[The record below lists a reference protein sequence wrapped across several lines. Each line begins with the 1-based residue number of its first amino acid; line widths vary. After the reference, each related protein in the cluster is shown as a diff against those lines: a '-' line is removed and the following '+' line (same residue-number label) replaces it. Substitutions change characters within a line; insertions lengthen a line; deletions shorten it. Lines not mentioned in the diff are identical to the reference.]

1 MRRRAAAPLAALG
14 AVGVLLLAGCD
25 RVPPPINPVSW
36 WHGLEGG
43 EIAAGRPPPP
53 GDKLP
58 YPMLAAAPT
67 RPAGMPDWEWKKLTE
82 TLAAQRATAQSYA
95 AANPVSS
102 VPPGARPG
110 AIAQVPAPSASGMP
124 MRSSDDFASL
134 SPPSPPRSATA
145 PGAPA
150 AGTAAASDAG
160 SSASDPLA
168 AMNFDAATPSR
179 KANTPRTTALPA
191 ATGAAAPSG
200 SGFFAPTNE
209 PSIPGALSP
218 AAQADEAMLPALP
231 GSLPVAPSVPG
242 FGIPQ
247 TPRVYVA
254 AVPPPQPAPYVPP
267 PPLPKV
273 APVMVGFA
281 PGSAIITVP
290 MDNALKALAHQRK
303 TAHIEATGYGGA
315 KTDAISVQAAAMP
328 LAIERARAITVR
340 LLASGVKRDQIRT
353 EARATGTGGLARL
366 ID

>member
-14 AVGVLLLAGCD
+14 GVALLLLAGCS

-43 EIAAGRPPPP
+43 EIAADRPPPP
-53 GDKLP
+53 GDKQP

-82 TLAAQRATAQSYA
+82 TLAAQRATAQGYA
-95 AANPVSS
+95 TANPV
-102 VPPGARPG
+102 PTLPAGTRP
-110 AIAQVPAPSASGMP
+110 AVPAPVQAPDAAGTP
-124 MRSSDDFASL
+124 IGASDDFAAL
-134 SPPSPPRSATA
+134 SPSRSVAVA
-145 PGAPA
+145 GAPA
-150 AGTAAASDAG
+150 ATGNTAAN
-160 SSASDPLA
+160 SASDPLA
-168 AMNFDAATPSR
+168 AMNFDAATPKPRAS
-179 KANTPRTTALPA
+179 APRTTALPGA
-191 ATGAAAPSG
+191 TTGAAPADN
-200 SGFFAPTNE
+200 GFFAPTNE

-231 GSLPVAPSVPG
+231 GSLPLAPSVPG
-242 FGIPQ
+242 FGVPQ
-247 TPRVYVA
+247 TPRVVVA
-254 AVPPPQPAPYVPP
+254 AAPPPQPAPYVPP

-366 ID
+366 TD

>member
-14 AVGVLLLAGCD
+14 AVAILLLAGCD

-43 EIAAGRPPPP
+43 EIAADRPPPP
-53 GDKLP
+53 GDKQP

-82 TLAAQRATAQSYA
+82 TLAAQRATAQGYA
-95 AANPVSS
+95 AANPVSTL
-102 VPPGARPG
+102 PAGTRP
-110 AIAQVPAPSASGMP
+110 AATAQVPPPAASGAP
-124 MRSSDDFASL
+124 IGSSDDFATL
-134 SPPSPPRSATA
+134 SPPRSPAA
-145 PGAPA
+145 AGAPA
-150 AGTAAASDAG
+150 ASTSASNTG

-179 KANTPRTTALPA
+179 KANAPRTAALPA
-191 ATGAAAPSG
+191 AAGAAAPAS

-353 EARATGTGGLARL
+353 EARAIGTGGLARL

>member
-1 MRRRAAAPLAALG
+1 M
-14 AVGVLLLAGCD
+14 LLLLSGCD

-43 EIAAGRPPPP
+43 EIAANRPPPP
-53 GDKLP
+53 GDKQP

-82 TLAAQRATAQSYA
+82 TLAEQRSAAQGYA
-95 AANPVSS
+95 AANPVSTL
-102 VPPGARPG
+102 PPATRPA
-110 AIAQVPAPSASGMP
+110 AIAQVPAITTGAPL
-124 MRSSDDFASL
+124 RSSDDFAAL
-134 SPPSPPRSATA
+134 SPPPA
-145 PGAPA
+145 PAAGAPA
-150 AGTAAASDAG
+150 AGNAAASSAG

-179 KANTPRTTALPA
+179 KTKAPRTTALPA
-191 ATGAAAPSG
+191 AGAAAPAS

-231 GSLPVAPSVPG
+231 GSLPMAPSVPG

-247 TPRVYVA
+247 TPRVFVA

-315 KTDAISVQAAAMP
+315 KTDAIGVQAAAMP